1 MAFGRAL
8 GELRVKRGISQEE
21 ASLRS
26 DVSRGFYGKVER
38 GDASPT
44 FETIVKVARGLDLA
58 AAEVVSL
65 AESYLPP
72 DERLG

>member
-1 MAFGRAL
+1 M
-8 GELRVKRGISQEE
+8 KRGISQEE

-44 FETIVKVARGLDLA
+44 FETIVKVARGLGLRA
-58 AAEVVSL
+58 ADVVSL
-65 AESYLPP
+65 AESYLPA
-72 DERLG
+72 DERRG